1 MAIRNSSP
9 YGFDVGNNDNDN
21 RFVEKDYSIGGGVTM
36 YSEFEHGFTHKDEK
50 RNFVQAKL
58 KGEHFGKG
66 PKNWTRSD
74 ERIKEDVCEAL
85 SYNPYVDASDI
96 DLTVQNGVVHLTGW
110 VNSREEKKE
119 AEKCAEGI
127 LGVKDLQNELHM
139 RNRKA
144 F

>member
-1 MAIRNSSP
+1 MSIRNSNP
-9 YGFDVGNNDNDN
+9 YGFDVGNTENDN

-36 YSEFEHGFTHKDEK
+36 YSEFEHGFTHKDTERKTLQVK
-50 RNFVQAKL
+50 R
-58 KGEHFGKG
+58 GEHFGKG

-74 ERIKEDVCEAL
+74 ERIKEDICEEL

-96 DLTVQNGVVHLTGW
+96 ELTVQNGVVYLKGW

-127 LGVKDLQNELHM
+127 LGVRDLQNELHM